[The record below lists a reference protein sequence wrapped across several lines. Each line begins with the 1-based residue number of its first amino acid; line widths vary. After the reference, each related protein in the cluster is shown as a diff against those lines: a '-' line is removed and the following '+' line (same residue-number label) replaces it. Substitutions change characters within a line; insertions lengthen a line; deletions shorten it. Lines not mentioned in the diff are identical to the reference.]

1 MAKGM
6 GQRFDDWF
14 AQAMGEAAS
23 PFARAAGVKAA
34 RTAESVKNAKKAYTK
49 AKAASATAAKLKEAK
64 DAIRAAR
71 SSARITASEGGIAG
85 TLRSIGK
92 GGKALRM
99 GALGALP
106 FAIPTL
112 LETGEGLAMDVADP
126 LAKALTG
133 TGVGERSLDET
144 LRIQDESEQAM
155 LMENLRQQQV
165 EEMARVNEQRI
176 MQVAP
181 HLANQLLAGRRLPQG
196 AAVFGTQQRTDI
208 FREFARQMATDPRLA
223 QQPQQE
229 PFP

>member
-1 MAKGM
+1 M
-6 GQRFDDWF
+6 
-14 AQAMGEAAS
+14 
-23 PFARAAGVKAA
+23 
-34 RTAESVKNAKKAYTK
+34 
-49 AKAASATAAKLKEAK
+49 
-64 DAIRAAR
+64 
-71 SSARITASEGGIAG
+71 
-85 TLRSIGK
+85 
-92 GGKALRM
+92 
-99 GALGALP
+99 GALP
-106 FAIPTL
+106 FAIPTI
-112 LETGEGLAMDVADP
+112 LEAGEGLARDIVDP

-133 TGVGERSLDET
+133 TGVGQKSLDET

-223 QQPQQE
+223 RQPQQE
-229 PFP
+229 SFP